1 VHDGAILAEPIREWL
16 CAHVEPVGPVEV
28 VRSRTWA
35 TTSRVPT
42 ADGPVW
48 LKACAPSHRFEP
60 GLVAR
65 LAGGWP
71 ELLPAVIAHDASRGW
86 LLQAD
91 AGMPFEELGNPPEL
105 WLRLL
110 PRYAELQREASIPPD
125 VPDRSLERWP
135 QLYEELARSELPLHP
150 AETAR
155 LRAYASRFAE
165 LCDELAGHGPPAAV
179 QHDDLHH
186 RNAFVDA
193 DALRIIDWG
202 DACRSHPF
210 VSLVVVFRFLEERTG
225 LPPGDAWFARLRDAY
240 LESWGP
246 GLADAFELAQRI
258 GRFVHAFS
266 WIDLRRR
273 LPDEL
278 RATYDVPFAVVLRRA
293 LAVA

>member
-28 VRSRTWA
+28 VRSRTWT

-42 ADGPVW
+42 AHGPVW
-48 LKACAPSHRFEP
+48 LKACAPSDRFEP

-65 LAGGWP
+65 LADGWP
-71 ELLPAVIAHDASRGW
+71 ELLPAVIAHDASRRL

-135 QLYEELARSELPLHP
+135 QLYEELARSELPLLP
-150 AETAR
+150 AEAAR
-155 LRAYASRFAE
+155 L
-165 LCDELAGHGPPAAV
+165 
-179 QHDDLHH
+179 
-186 RNAFVDA
+186 
-193 DALRIIDWG
+193 
-202 DACRSHPF
+202 
-210 VSLVVVFRFLEERTG
+210 
-225 LPPGDAWFARLRDAY
+225 
-240 LESWGP
+240 GP

-278 RATYDVPFAVVLRRA
+278 RATYDVPFAAVLRRA